1 MKMKIKR
8 REEKKKISFDT
19 LEAGELFEYEDRLM
33 IKMASGE
40 EDDAF
45 DIDYNIT
52 VILVPSAKVTP
63 LNATLT
69 VEE

>member
-1 MKMKIKR
+1 MKIKR
-8 REEKKKISFDT
+8 KEEKKKVSFDS
-19 LEAGELFEYEDRLM
+19 LEEGQLFEYDDRLM

-40 EDDAF
+40 DYDDAF

-52 VILVPSAKVTP
+52 TIIAPSAKVTP

-69 VEE
+69 VED